1 MKKEDLQ
8 ELCGIWGSQTVR
20 EWINLIRRNPKKMDA
35 IVAENWL
42 PDDPTRQLFRR
53 AMRYAVDAP
62 DIEWEQV
69 LQESDKDSEKGV
81 DNL

>member
-8 ELCGIWGSQTVR
+8 ELCRILSSQTVR
-20 EWINLIRRNPKKMDA
+20 EYINLIKRNPKKLDN
-35 IVAENWL
+35 IVAENWS
-42 PDDPTRQLFRR
+42 PNDPTRQLFRR

-69 LQESDKDSEKGV
+69 LQESDKDSGKGI